1 MAATAPPRPGP
12 GPLEAPIDGGAPFYK
27 CDPPMV
33 LGEAPIYRASDSTLH
48 WVDCL
53 QDPAELHIL
62 EVDPDTGAAK
72 GRARIVKLEDSVTV
86 AFFRQ
91 GKPGSYIA
99 AYYQGVCFLDEAT
112 GKFEVVKEIIPTAQ
126 RDELR
131 FNDGGVDAKGR
142 FWLAEIDK
150 KAMAYGPNKLPAS
163 YGEPRGRLWRYDPD
177 GSLHEMEKGIICGN
191 GLAWS
196 PDNKTM
202 YFNDSVAMIVY
213 AYDFDLESGNI
224 SNRRILID
232 RRSTYGEPDGMVV
245 DTDGNLWIAVF
256 DSDRVMVFSP
266 EGKHLKDIIFTARN
280 MACTTW
286 GGRNWDII
294 FVATGKDRNPEPR
307 QVDDGGH
314 MFLYKPA
321 AGIKG
326 QPKFE
331 FAG

>member
-1 MAATAPPRPGP
+1 MAATAPPRPWP
-12 GPLEAPIDGGAPFYK
+12 GPVEPSIDGGGPFYK

-53 QDPAELHIL
+53 TEPAELHIL
-62 EVDPDTGAAK
+62 HVDEKTGAAQGK
-72 GRARIVKLEDSVTV
+72 ARILQLDDSVTV
-86 AFFRQ
+86 AFFRRD
-91 GKPGSYIA
+91 KPGSYIA
-99 AYYQGVCFLDEAT
+99 AYYQGVCFLDEET
-112 GKFEVVKEIIPTAQ
+112 GKFEAVKEIIPTKE
-126 RDELR
+126 RDERR

-150 KAMAYGPNKLPAS
+150 KAMAYGANKLPAS

-177 GSLHEMEKGIICGN
+177 GSLHLMDKGVVCGN

-202 YFNDSVAMIVY
+202 YFNDSVAMLVY

-224 SNRRILID
+224 SNKRILID

-245 DTDGNLWIAVF
+245 DTQGNLWIAVY
-256 DSDRVMVFSP
+256 DSDRIMVFSP
-266 EGKHLKDIIFTARN
+266 DGKHLKDIIFTARN
-280 MACTTW
+280 MTCTTW

-294 FVATGKDRNPEPR
+294 FAATGKDRDPQPR
-307 QVDDGGH
+307 EVDDGGH
-314 MFLYKPA
+314 MFLYKPQD
-321 AGIKG
+321 GSRG
-326 QPKFE
+326 QAKFE